1 MDQSTSSIDLD
12 VRVLC
17 SRANLASRKIAHEKQ
32 IIASE
37 EIQKTQRAR
46 LKKYNAHLLALSCF
60 EEHLDDS
67 QAKLREIDKEI
78 SYHQSRLQVK
88 DIDSSPAQE
97 SQDQDNS
104 KSANNFSHSSRGM
117 SNPVPSFNKNAEKEK
132 FPAMPPEKMI
142 SRKSDGEKAMTLTKP
157 GADFVRSGVKQD
169 SLPKIHTRNGDDDD
183 ENYSI
188 EKRRKTCNDPVASS
202 EVVSAGE
209 SYADRFWDKKDSLK
223 LFSIMRSIPEM
234 DANNVNRNK
243 FPDLKHKCLT
253 VSDNGLSL
261 RVELFELCLQKN
273 QIDFVVFNPAE
284 FSNIVRACNS
294 ELCGTTSTLSRS
306 QSQLL
311 RINKWP
317 GMCFRKGVPYV
328 NVENRVGRGSRKH
341 EGKGLKR
348 QFFAIALTA
357 IDNCQAPDFEE
368 VCLLA
373 HQISRGINKNGEI
386 DTIQD
391 LMVLQGI
398 ALPVDEGSQCNL
410 AGRHQNLQCNGTD
423 RAGNANMIVIDDNS
437 DDDGTNIPD
446 LQPPEAA
453 GGNAQPLSPEV
464 IVIDQSD

>member
-1 MDQSTSSIDLD
+1 MDQSTSGIDLD

-17 SRANLASRKIAHEKQ
+17 SRANLVSRKIAHEKQ

-46 LKKYNAHLLALSCF
+46 LKKFNAHLLALSCF
-60 EEHLDDS
+60 EQHLDDS
-67 QAKLREIDKEI
+67 QTKLREIDQEI

-88 DIDSSPAQE
+88 DIDSPAQE
-97 SQDQDNS
+97 SHDQDNS
-104 KSANNFSHSSRGM
+104 KSANFSHSSRGV
-117 SNPVPSFNKNAEKEK
+117 SNPAPSLRKNAEKCK
-132 FPAMPPEKMI
+132 FSAMSPEKMI

-157 GADFVRSGVKQD
+157 GADFVRSGGKQD
-169 SLPKIHTRNGDDDD
+169 SLPKIQTSDGDDDD

-202 EVVSAGE
+202 EVVSARE
-209 SYADRFWDKKDSLK
+209 SYADCSWDKKESLK
-223 LFSIMRSIPEM
+223 LFSLVRSIPEM
-234 DANNVNRNK
+234 DTNYVDRNN
-243 FPDLKHKCLT
+243 FPDCKHKCLT
-253 VSDNGLSL
+253 VSDNGLSS

-284 FSNIVRACNS
+284 FSKIVRACDS
-294 ELCGTTSTLSRS
+294 ESCSTNSTLSRS

-317 GMCFRKGVPYV
+317 GMCFRQGVPFV
-328 NVENRVGRGSRKH
+328 NVENRIGRGSRKN

-348 QFFAIALTA
+348 QFFAMALTA
-357 IDNCQAPDFEE
+357 IDNCQAPYFEE
-368 VCLLA
+368 VCLCA
-373 HQISRGINKNGEI
+373 NQISRRINKNGEI

-391 LMVLQGI
+391 LMVRQGI
-398 ALPVDEGSQCNL
+398 ALPVDEDSQCNL
-410 AGRHQNLQCNGTD
+410 AGCHQNFQFKGTD
-423 RAGNANMIVIDDNS
+423 LAGNTNIIVIDDDS

-446 LQPPEAA
+446 LQPRKSA